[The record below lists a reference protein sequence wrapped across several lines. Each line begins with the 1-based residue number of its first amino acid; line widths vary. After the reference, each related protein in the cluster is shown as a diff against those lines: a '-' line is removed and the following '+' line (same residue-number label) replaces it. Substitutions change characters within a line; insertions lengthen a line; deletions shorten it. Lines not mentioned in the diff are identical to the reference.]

1 MIFILE
7 KSLDRESTIKHK
19 APWREPEMKKI
30 AGKKEKIKHLLPI
43 ESVFNALLRKL
54 ELKFEGPKSA
64 KWSAQKGV
72 KAVGEGEC
80 GELPIQW
87 NRRDWNAIIFGDVLC
102 ILNCPLQKKSSNPH
116 R

>member
-1 MIFILE
+1 
-7 KSLDRESTIKHK
+7 
-19 APWREPEMKKI
+19 MKKI

-54 ELKFEGPKSA
+54 ELKFEAPKSA

-87 NRRDWNAIIFGDVLC
+87 NRRDWNAIIFWGCFVHIKLSPTKE
-102 ILNCPLQKKSSNPH
+102 ILKSPPVGM
-116 R
+116 